1 MIHDAGGGID
11 PSIPRIGLSR
21 RVITVHTSRA
31 LLVKVARACTPPRL
45 RFEDQDLTALRY
57 YSRRESREGVKK
69 VKKERKDQEIFT
81 NWRKGKIIE
90 QNDGRFLAERSNF
103 DIQRC
108 EKSVKRRLRSRASSE
123 RKVVCHCSLCR
134 LFPSEYQIEGTPSTL
149 SEFLKRKEQIRR
161 GRRETTE

>member
-11 PSIPRIGLSR
+11 LSIPRIGLSR
-21 RVITVHTSRA
+21 RVIVHTSRA
-31 LLVKVARACTPPRL
+31 LLVKVARACSPPRL
-45 RFEDQDLTALRY
+45 RFEDQDLTALLRY
-57 YSRRESREGVKK
+57 YSRQESREGVKK
-69 VKKERKDQEIFT
+69 VKKERKDQEIFA

-108 EKSVKRRLRSRASSE
+108 EKSAKRRLRSRASSE

-134 LFPSEYQIEGTPSTL
+134 LFSSEYQIEGTPSTL

-161 GRRETTE
+161 RRRETTE